1 MNYKYLI
8 LLYNHFIIGCGVLI
22 IMFFLTNLSVNM
34 GYAQSQSQNSNSII
48 SNICKLAE
56 QNAFL
61 ATITG
66 NSEPLA
72 ICRGVELIN
81 SNQTLYRLCSAVE
94 SIPVINTAGL
104 CEQAQPNQTSTNN
117 SSIDNL
123 RNISRPGD
131 ELLNGIIGLFK
142 IFT

>member
-1 MNYKYLI
+1 MHYKYLI
-8 LLYNHFIIGCGVLI
+8 LLYDHFIIGCGVLI
-22 IMFFLTNLSVNM
+22 IIFFLTNLSASI
-34 GYAQSQSQNSNSII
+34 GYAQSQSQNSNPVV
-48 SNICKLAE
+48 SNICKLVE

-72 ICRGVELIN
+72 ICRGVDLIN
-81 SNQTLYRLCSAVE
+81 SNQTLYRLCNAVE

-104 CEQAQPNQTSTNN
+104 CEQAQPNQTLTNN

-123 RNISRPGD
+123 RNISKPGD

-142 IFT
+142 LFT

>member
-1 MNYKYLI
+1 MHCRYIK
-8 LLYNHFIIGCGVLI
+8 LLYDHFIIGCGVLI
-22 IMFFLTNLSVNM
+22 IIFFLTNLSVNI
-34 GYAQSQSQNSNSII
+34 GYAQSQSQNPNSIV
-48 SNICKLAE
+48 SNICKLVE

-72 ICRGVELIN
+72 ICRGVDLIN

-104 CEQAQPNQTSTNN
+104 CEQARVNQTLTNN

-123 RNISRPGD
+123 QNISRPGN

-142 IFT
+142 SFT